1 MMQGH
6 AILPDQT
13 PAPHDLRVEVAG
25 TAEAVRDLLV
35 FLSSR
40 SLITEL
46 PPEVRGSAELVLA
59 EALNNV
65 VEHAYA
71 HFSGEIRVMM
81 TRKDD
86 GLRVIVEDDGMEM
99 PNYDIPEGKLHA
111 AQNQND
117 LAEGGYGWFLIR
129 KLTKNLSY
137 RRFGGCNRLSFLLE
151 PKQLN

>member
-6 AILPDQT
+6 AIVPDLA
-13 PAPHDLRVEVAG
+13 PAPHDLRVEVPG

-35 FLSSR
+35 WLSGQ

-46 PPEVRGSAELVLA
+46 PTEVRGSAELVLA

-65 VEHAYA
+65 VEHAYGP
-71 HFSGEIRVMM
+71 FSGEIRVMM
-81 TRKDD
+81 TRKDG
-86 GLRVIVEDDGMEM
+86 GLRVIIEDDGTEM

-111 AQNQND
+111 AQNHTD

>member
-6 AILPDQT
+6 AIVPDLT
-13 PAPHDLRVEVAG
+13 PAPHDLRVEVPG
-25 TAEAVRDLLV
+25 TAESVREILV
-35 FLSSR
+35 WLSTR

-46 PPEVRGSAELVLA
+46 PAEVRGSAELVLA

-71 HFSGEIRVMM
+71 HFPGEIRIMM
-81 TRKDD
+81 TRKDGD
-86 GLRVIVEDDGMEM
+86 LRVIIEDDGMEM
-99 PNYDIPEGKLHA
+99 PNYDMPEGILHHA
-111 AQNQND
+111 ANPD
-117 LAEGGYGWFLIR
+117 GLSEGGYGWFLIR

-137 RRFGGCNRLSFLLE
+137 RRHGGCNRLSFLLE